1 MFTLIIKHVCKS
13 MLVVGGRHDVLRLCK
28 AIDFF
33 TYLLKY
39 FCVCVS
45 CIFFPFLFPVLLGL
59 NKLSASSH
67 NASSII
73 GVVSI
78 SFN

>member
-13 MLVVGGRHDVLRLCK
+13 MLVVGGRHDVLRLCE

-39 FCVCVS
+39 FLCLCVVYILSLFVS
-45 CIFFPFLFPVLLGL
+45 GFARIE
-59 NKLSASSH
+59 
-67 NASSII
+67 
-73 GVVSI
+73 
-78 SFN
+78 

>member
-13 MLVVGGRHDVLRLCK
+13 MLVVGGRHDVLRLCE

-45 CIFFPFLFPVLLGL
+45 CIFF
-59 NKLSASSH
+59 
-67 NASSII
+67 
-73 GVVSI
+73 VSGFARI
-78 SFN
+78 E